1 MTERFNHP
9 DLITAFDEKT
19 QVFHEPSD
27 DSFIVTDVSF
37 DTLNTADNIN
47 LKYLIHSEIK
57 SRYREYRSFN
67 AYSKLMDNE
76 ELEQE
81 QKLIKMAKEGK
92 ELPPVIY
99 GKRFVSQ
106 DTLDKLMDIVGSEME
121 NQGMKLISG
130 ELGPASH
137 SSSKDYGSIAAELS
151 AALATKPKPKAIY
164 KWPYIFASILS
175 ILSIAGMIYGVKY
188 LIS

>member
-9 DLITAFDEKT
+9 DLITAFDENT
-19 QVFHEPSD
+19 QVFNEPSD

-37 DTLNTADNIN
+37 DTLNTADNID
-47 LKYLIHSEIK
+47 LKYLIHTEIK

-99 GKRFVSQ
+99 GKRFLST
-106 DTLDKLMDIVGSEME
+106 DTLDKFMEIVGIEME

-130 ELGPASH
+130 ELGPAPH

-151 AALATKPKPKAIY
+151 ATLSTRPKPKAIY
-164 KWPYIFASILS
+164 KWPYILAGFVSILS
-175 ILSIAGMIYGVKY
+175 VIGIIYGVKY